1 MTKASTNRISEA
13 LQFTVRWAALLLLP
27 LISLVPVEAEEI
39 NSPNCPL
46 KKLNGAAAQEMM
58 VKGVIM
64 YTELEKQNKTT
75 HMEYTFVHT
84 VRADWTIWICIQ
96 GVTVKDGQPDDVR
109 LSCTACDY

>member
-1 MTKASTNRISEA
+1 MTKASKNRILETF
-13 LQFTVRWAALLLLP
+13 QFTVRGTALLLLL
-27 LISLVPVEAEEI
+27 LISLAPVEAEEI
-39 NSPNCPL
+39 NSPHCPL
-46 KKLNGAAAQEMM
+46 KKLNGIAAQEMM

-64 YTELEKQNKTT
+64 HTELEKQDKTT